1 MKTVSSCNRI
11 EIRKIIFLL
20 FIIFFSLVSWRIINR
35 GIGYKSYTIFV
46 EFNNAHGL
54 KRGSPVRLRGLV
66 IGSVVEISNELN
78 SILALIKLS
87 SSSIL
92 IPRNSLIETNQTG
105 LLNDS
110 VIDIIPLEAISSDH
124 DLVLD
129 PLSRQCSHS
138 HILCHLSYMQGDRG
152 LNYDD
157 LIRATTRISQRF
169 DDPRFFNLF
178 YLLLHNGVEITD
190 NILETITDLSD
201 LLKLLGKSYVKQDI
215 S

>member
-11 EIRKIIFLL
+11 EIRKIIFLF
-20 FIIFFSLVSWRIINR
+20 FIVFFSLVSWLVINKH
-35 GIGYKSYTIFV
+35 IMNKTYSIFV
-46 EFNNAHGL
+46 EFNNAHGI
-54 KRGSPVRLRGLV
+54 KRGSPVRLRGLI
-66 IGSVVEISNELN
+66 IGSVVELSNELN
-78 SILALIKLS
+78 SILTLVKLNS
-87 SSSIL
+87 SSLL

-124 DLVLD
+124 HLTLD
-129 PLSRQCSHS
+129 PLSVNCSDN
-138 HILCHLSYMQGDRG
+138 HILCHLSYVQGDRG

-178 YLLLHNGVEITD
+178 YVFLHNSVEITD
-190 NILETITDLSD
+190 NVLETLTDLSD
-201 LLKLLGKSYVKQDI
+201 LLNLLNKIYVK
-215 S
+215 